1 MNTFDPQSNF
11 SEWIQ
16 NDWESDDYIEKTYN
30 RSEES
35 KSELKSAGE
44 ESSAWAW
51 VLAVLVYFL
60 SNPLFW
66 IILVAVVLIK
76 S

>member
-1 MNTFDPQSNF
+1 MNAFDPQGNF

-16 NDWESDDYIEKTYN
+16 NDWESDDYIEKPYN

-35 KSELKSAGE
+35 NSELKSAGE
-44 ESSAWAW
+44 KSSAWAW